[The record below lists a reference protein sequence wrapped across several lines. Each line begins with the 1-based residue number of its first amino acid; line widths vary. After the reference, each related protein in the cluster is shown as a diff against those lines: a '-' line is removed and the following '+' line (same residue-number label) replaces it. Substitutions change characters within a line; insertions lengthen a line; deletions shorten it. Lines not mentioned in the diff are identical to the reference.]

1 MKRYHDLAQLK
12 TFRERFDY
20 LKLNGRVGVE
30 TFGFDRWINQ
40 LFYRSREW
48 RDVRHHII
56 IRDQACDLGIAGREI
71 VGRIYIHHINPVSEE
86 DIKNADK
93 VLLSPE
99 YLICVSLNTHNAIH
113 YGDED
118 LLLSE
123 PIARMPNDTI
133 PWRK

>member
-1 MKRYHDLAQLK
+1 MKRYYDLAQLK